1 MEMTQYLDIFLDE
14 SREHLQSINTQLLLL
29 ESNPEELSIV
39 NEIFRSAH
47 TLKGMS
53 ATMGFADL
61 ASLTHV
67 MENLLDAIRNK
78 RAEATPEVLDAL
90 FSSIDHLENM
100 VASIGS
106 GGEGKRDVSETV
118 ALLELLETGQ
128 QAPGDNKNSHA
139 ESGLEYDDYEKTIIS
154 ESVEQGFQVF
164 EIMVTLEAEC
174 LLKAA
179 RVYMV
184 FNSLETNGDIIKA
197 NPPIEQLEA
206 EQFNDTFTIVLLTNA
221 EAESIRKNISSI
233 SEVKSVNV
241 KLALPHAEK
250 SGVSIPGPARE
261 EAAENIPVAAEK
273 STASSSA
280 GSKTIRV
287 NIDRLNDLMNLF
299 EELVIERGRL
309 EQLSRGIKKQELTE
323 TVERMSRTSAD
334 LQDIILKLR
343 MVAVESVF
351 NRFPRMIR
359 GLAKD
364 LGKKVNLEISGAETE
379 LDRTFI
385 DEIGDPLVH
394 LLRNSLDHGIEKPS
408 ERIAAGKNET
418 GTIHLRAYHSG
429 NLVFIEI
436 EDDGGGINRD
446 KVLQKALENGLISQ
460 VAADSMTDQQ
470 IYALLFASGFSTAD
484 TVSDISGRGVGLD
497 VVKNKIES
505 LGGSITVDSSRGKGT
520 TFSIQLPL
528 TLSILK
534 ALLVKVHN
542 EKYAIPLSS
551 IIETAVVESDQIQS
565 LHGQDVLQYRGKV
578 VPLIYLEETFNIPSK
593 DGCREERYIVLVR
606 RGDKTVGLA
615 VDSFIGQQ
623 EIVLK
628 SLGSYLSASVHAI
641 SGAAILGDG
650 EVALVVDSSALIK

>member
-1 MEMTQYLDIFLDE
+1 MEMTQYLDVFLDE

-29 ESNPEELSIV
+29 ESNPGETAIV

-53 ATMGFADL
+53 ATMGYTDL
-61 ASLTHV
+61 ASLTHM

-78 RAEATPEVLDAL
+78 KAEATPDVLDAL
-90 FSSIDHLENM
+90 FASIDHLEAM
-100 VASIGS
+100 VGSIGS
-106 GGEGKRDVSETV
+106 GGDGQRDVSDTV
-118 ALLELLETGQ
+118 RLLEQL
-128 QAPGDNKNSHA
+128 
-139 ESGLEYDDYEKTIIS
+139 ESGKPLVEKKAVPTARLEYDDFEKTVIL
-154 ESVEQGFQVF
+154 ESREQGFHVF
-164 EIMVTLEAEC
+164 EIRVTLEDSC
-174 LLKAA
+174 QLKAA

-184 FNSLETNGDIIKA
+184 FSALEQKGEVIKA

-206 EQFNDTFTIVLLTNA
+206 EQFDSAFTAVLVTNEQLETIKETVLA
-221 EAESIRKNISSI
+221 V
-233 SEVKSVNV
+233 SEVKTAEVQDALQNDGAAQSETAAAVFAPSVGEE
-241 KLALPHAEK
+241 EK
-250 SGVSIPGPARE
+250 PAASKPGPA
-261 EAAENIPVAAEK
+261 
-273 STASSSA
+273 A
-280 GSKTIRV
+280 GGKTIRV
-287 NIDRLNDLMNLF
+287 NIERLDQLMNLF

-309 EQLSRGIKKQELTE
+309 DQVSRGIGNSELTE
-323 TVERMSRTSAD
+323 TMERMARTSTD

-343 MVAVESVF
+343 MVAVETVF

-364 LGKKVNLEISGAETE
+364 LGKQVSLEITGADTE

-408 ERIAAGKNET
+408 DRMKAGKSET
-418 GTIHLRAYHSG
+418 GTIQLRAFHSG
-429 NLVFIEI
+429 NHVIIEI
-436 EDDGGGINRD
+436 EDDGGGINKE
-446 KVLQKALENGLISQ
+446 KVLSKALENNILTKDE
-460 VAADSMTDQQ
+460 AMKMTDQQ
-470 IYALLFASGFSTAD
+470 IYGLLFASGFSTAD

-505 LGGSITVDSSRGKGT
+505 LGGSIAVDSKSGFGT

-534 ALLVKVHN
+534 ALLVTVHS

-551 IIETAVVESDQIQS
+551 ILETGVVRKDQIHS
-565 LHGQDVLQYRGKV
+565 LHGQDVIDFRGKV
-578 VPLIYLEETFNIPSK
+578 IPLVYLAKTFHVPEQSTA
-593 DGCREERYIVLVR
+593 DGALYTVIVKHGEKLAALV
-606 RGDKTVGLA
+606 A
-615 VDSFIGQQ
+615 DSFLGQQ

-628 SLGSYLSASVHAI
+628 SLGNYLSAEVFAI

-650 EVALVVDSSALIK
+650 QVALVIDSNALMNQ